1 MKPFL
6 TTKRLVLR
14 RLTPDDAQ
22 ALFELDSDPEVVCW
36 ANPGG
41 KTTPY
46 EEVHNQLLPRLLSYY
61 ERYDGYGY
69 YAAEDKTANEFLG
82 WFFLRPESVDGQLPE
97 EFAEVELGYRLKRT
111 AWGKGYATEGSKA
124 LLEKGFSELGVGRV
138 VAYVIVKNVA
148 STRVLE
154 KLGFRAVERFVNED
168 GHPEIRYALERNE
181 YLLGR

>member
-6 TTKRLVLR
+6 TTERLILR

-22 ALFELDSDPEVVCW
+22 ELFELDSDPEVVRW

-41 KTTPY
+41 RTTSY
-46 EEVHNQLLPRLLSYY
+46 EEVRSRVLPRLLSYY
-61 ERYDGYGY
+61 EWYNGYGY
-69 YAAEDKTANEFLG
+69 YAAEDKSTNRFLG
-82 WFFLRPESVDGQLPE
+82 WFFLRPESVDGRLAE
-97 EFAEVELGYRLKRT
+97 ELAEVELGYRLKRS

-124 LLEKGFSELGVGRV
+124 LLEKGFSELGAKRV
-138 VAYVIVKNVA
+138 VAYVIVKNAA
-148 STRVLE
+148 SIRVLE

-168 GHPEIRYALERNE
+168 GHPEVRYALERHE